1 MPGLRTGWLWVLAV
15 VGLGCA
21 GAPRPPAT
29 YAQSFDTVWNSCR
42 HNPALCVGEGAVVQ
56 VPRAVEVA
64 VLVAGAR
71 AVLDEDAQRAVE
83 QVLKECADLARSE
96 VLIRQHGGQSPTKEE
111 CNEVVAHN
119 ARGEPVTQAMKW
131 GTAMHQFALEC
142 ARQRLDT
149 VVPGRFSLEPTY
161 RYDRRIPKTTYLT
174 QEQVNAL
181 LREGRGA
188 ELKGTLIPDVVIH
201 QGDPL
206 QANAVYDWKFP
217 CSDVSRPPDWRAMH
231 EPGSPPG
238 TSPTQ
243 KDFYM
248 KALGLGAQ
256 QVWRIAPWFGVLE

>member
-1 MPGLRTGWLWVLAV
+1 MPGLRTGWLWVLAA
-15 VGLGCA
+15 VGFGGCA
-21 GAPRPPAT
+21 GAPRHPGT
-29 YAQSFDTVWNSCR
+29 YAQSFDTVTNSCR
-42 HNPALCVGEGAVVQ
+42 HNPALCTGEGAVVQ

-71 AVLDEDAQRAVE
+71 AMLDEDTQRAVE

-111 CNEVVAHN
+111 CNEVVEHN
-119 ARGEPVTQAMKW
+119 ARKEPVTQAMKW

-142 ARQRLDT
+142 SRQRLDT

-161 RYDRRIPKTTYLT
+161 RYDRRVPRTTYLT

-188 ELKGTLIPDVVIH
+188 ELRGTIVPDVVIH

-206 QANAVYDWKFP
+206 QAQSVYDFKFP
-217 CSDVSRPPDWRAMH
+217 CVNSDARPPWRRYPRGHAY
-231 EPGSPPG
+231 EGEYQDQLYQQALRLPEAPLRVVPRIGVIPP
-238 TSPTQ
+238 
-243 KDFYM
+243 
-248 KALGLGAQ
+248 
-256 QVWRIAPWFGVLE
+256 